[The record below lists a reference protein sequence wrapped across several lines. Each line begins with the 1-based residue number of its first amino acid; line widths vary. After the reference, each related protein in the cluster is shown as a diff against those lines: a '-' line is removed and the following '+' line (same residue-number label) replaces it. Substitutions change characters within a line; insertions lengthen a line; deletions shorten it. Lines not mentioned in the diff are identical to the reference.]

1 MFLRKGVDP
10 YEYRDD
16 WEKFNETSLPEKE
29 DFYNHLNMKGS
40 TDVAYT
46 HAKTAFKEL
55 NINDESEYHNLYV
68 ESDTLLLADI
78 FNSFRNICFQIFR
91 LNIFYSFFLHQHYL
105 WRLALKKSRAKGGL
119 LTDINKLLMVDKGIS
134 GGIFRVIE
142 QYAKTNNKKYLTI
155 S

>member
-1 MFLRKGVDP
+1 
-10 YEYRDD
+10 
-16 WEKFNETSLPEKE
+16 
-29 DFYNHLNMKGS
+29 MKGS

-105 WRLALKKSRAKGGL
+105 WRLVLKKTRAKGGL